1 MTSRSPSTPSEGEIV
16 ESDSEKATTSL
27 PSVNGISVDRHSRE
41 ERPSVSRSP
50 SPVPSPRR
58 RKSRTRS
65 RSPYRE
71 PRGTKRTHLDSL
83 AQNRSRNDPR
93 RFKVHY
99 EEQLHDGKRRLH
111 TSYTDLD
118 RGEGFDS
125 SLRYDDRGSSGR
137 PHAKRPRTRSR
148 SPPRPPARVIS
159 QGQRGRTEKN
169 SRSYGYGERPRG
181 DHGHG
186 GSNSRQSEEQSV
198 RDRGLLSIAAAS
210 SIREAETQDNQT
222 PRNGSSTVGVGNLAA
237 EFGVS
242 SSAVAEK
249 PVDSPVVD
257 EATMIEERRKKR
269 EAIKAKYRGQAT
281 PMLVQALALSNR
293 SDPTTPK
300 PESPSTHSP
309 APGSPQVSPPQTPQN
324 TSGQN
329 SPTVFSV
336 LKDEDLANNNTEVN
350 GKFEDEPSAADYD
363 PTMDM
368 QEDKMRHDQRHQADD
383 LPSGAYDETKT
394 NKQDVLLPDAAIE
407 KPKPKK
413 PTDDFDMFAEDDEGN
428 MFVAGPSTPPSKRG
442 EEEPAKA
449 VPVPQAKALD
459 MSMLDDWDDS
469 DGYYK
474 VILGELLDGRYH
486 VQSNLGKGMFSGV
499 VRSIDQKGNRLVAI
513 KLIRNNETMKKAG
526 LKEIEILQ
534 KLNLA
539 DPEDKKHMIRLER
552 HFEHKGHLCMVF
564 ENLSINL
571 REVLKKFGRDVGIN
585 LKAVRAYAQQM
596 FLGLSLL
603 RKCNILH
610 ADLKPDNV
618 LVNESR
624 NLLKICD
631 LGSASD
637 ASDNEITPYLVS
649 RFYRAPEI
657 ILGMPYD
664 FAIDM
669 WSVGCTL
676 FELYTG
682 KILFTGRTNNQMLRS
697 IMECRGKFSHKI
709 LRRAQFAGLH
719 FDDLLNF
726 RSVEK
731 DKLTGKDVVRI
742 LNFTKPT
749 RDLRTRLL
757 TNAKGMSE
765 WTTEMKELNMF
776 VDLLDRCLNLNPE
789 KRCTPAEALKHPFIM
804 RSK

>member
-237 EFGVS
+237 EYVPSVLCFCMGFLFADRWVLGRFGVS

-309 APGSPQVSPPQTPQN
+309 APGKSHVGDKLVHADPGYVCAGSPQVSPPQTPQN

-513 KLIRNNETMKKAG
+513 KLIRNNETMCVYLRYSINLAYVNICHRKKAG

-564 ENLSINL
+564 ENLRYVL
-571 REVLKKFGRDVGIN
+571 RGI
-585 LKAVRAYAQQM
+585 VR
-596 FLGLSLL
+596 G
-603 RKCNILH
+603 
-610 ADLKPDNV
+610 
-618 LVNESR
+618 
-624 NLLKICD
+624 
-631 LGSASD
+631 
-637 ASDNEITPYLVS
+637 
-649 RFYRAPEI
+649 
-657 ILGMPYD
+657 
-664 FAIDM
+664 
-669 WSVGCTL
+669 
-676 FELYTG
+676 
-682 KILFTGRTNNQMLRS
+682 
-697 IMECRGKFSHKI
+697 
-709 LRRAQFAGLH
+709 
-719 FDDLLNF
+719 
-726 RSVEK
+726 VEY
-731 DKLTGKDVVRI
+731 
-742 LNFTKPT
+742 
-749 RDLRTRLL
+749 
-757 TNAKGMSE
+757 
-765 WTTEMKELNMF
+765 
-776 VDLLDRCLNLNPE
+776 
-789 KRCTPAEALKHPFIM
+789 
-804 RSK
+804 